1 MEKITANNIAA
12 ASLSAMEAAAF
23 LPIAAQAA
31 IKGKAAIDVAKGKQA
46 AALAVMVAGFS
57 SDESATRKWSFDI
70 KSGDDVHTHV
80 DCTGMDEF
88 GNDDLAWK
96 RNGEGKVSK
105 VAQSAYKAA
114 LQHTYFNLNSPV
126 PAVWTMAS
134 KAIPMAQAIRA
145 EGMTARIV
153 DGALV
158 LEGGKGDR
166 ADKMRAAAG
175 KSLSAL
181 GKAAEGE
188 SGTSRATP
196 QNSKGEGDARV
207 ATPSEVLALATRL
220 IEGAAKGEAALCG
233 SALSYARRI
242 AALVAANPEAF
253 AED

>member
-1 MEKITANNIAA
+1 MEKITANNIVN
-12 ASLSAMEAAAF
+12 ASLSAMECAAF

-31 IKGKAAIDVAKGKQA
+31 IKGKAAIDLAKGKQA
-46 AALAVMVAGFS
+46 AALAVMVAGFA
-57 SDESATRKWSFDI
+57 SDEIAARKWSFDL
-70 KSGDDVHTHV
+70 KAGDDIHTYV
-80 DCTGMDEF
+80 ECTGTDEF

-96 RNGEGKVSK
+96 RNGEGKVSRD
-105 VAQSAYKAA
+105 AQGAYKAA

-134 KAIPMAQAIRA
+134 KAIPMARAIRA

-153 DGALV
+153 EGALV
-158 LEGGKGDR
+158 LEGGSGER
-166 ADKMRAAAG
+166 ADKMRAAAE
-175 KSLSAL
+175 KSLTAL
-181 GKAAEGE
+181 GKAASGE
-188 SGTSRATP
+188 TGTSRAAP
-196 QNSKGEGDARV
+196 QNSKGEGDARL

-220 IEGAAKGEAALCG
+220 IEGVAKGEEALCG

>member
-1 MEKITANNIAA
+1 MEKITANNIAT

-57 SDESATRKWSFDI
+57 SDESAARPWTFDI
-70 KSGDDVHTHV
+70 V
-80 DCTGMDEF
+80 
-88 GNDDLAWK
+88 GNDGQVKYHVETTGTEDFGGTAGDWRAEPK
-96 RNGEGKVSK
+96 K
-105 VAQSAYKAA
+105 AQSAYKAA
-114 LQHTYFNLNSPV
+114 LQHTYFNIATPV

-153 DGALV
+153 DGTLV
-158 LEGGKGDR
+158 LEGGSGER
-166 ADKMRAAAG
+166 ADKMRAAAA

-181 GKAAEGE
+181 GTATKEGTGTNRAA
-188 SGTSRATP
+188 P
-196 QNSKGEGDARV
+196 QNSKGEGDARL

-220 IEGAAKGEAALCG
+220 IEGAAKGEEALCG